1 MKKSRVF
8 LGLTIGFAVWFA
20 LDPRLRSKVYQAGL
34 KIAEKGLI
42 FARRSIDDFGERLLL
57 AVQVGLEETRKKESE
72 LKKKIELSSANLG
85 EK

>member
-8 LGLTIGFAVWFA
+8 LGITIGLAVWFA

-34 KIAEKGLI
+34 KMAEKGLI

-57 AVQVGLEETRKKESE
+57 AVQMGLKEAREKESE
-72 LKKKIELSSANLG
+72 LKKKIELSSASLG
-85 EK
+85 KK